1 MGITKDCISAP
12 LESGSSLQD
21 SKKLPSQLGLA
32 LDYVSDRL
40 MRKHVHLT
48 LIVVKQDLPLASISS
63 SPKSPTPSRSS
74 SRSSF
79 SRVHLPSL
87 PGSPRST
94 KRSASRSSSVSS
106 QSTSSSFPS
115 LGRRSTATQEPDPY
129 GLSLHYTSTQPTK
142 TSQLL
147 DETIGKATKKYSLG
161 SGWLIPPYSTTSSL
175 SLSKSA
181 SGPKLTSDLIRHSL
195 QQHDIVY
202 GSESL
207 TLLAV
212 DRIYTFK
219 LALSEYS
226 KTFMPAPSPKYNPLS
241 REEKLKQRNQ
251 AKIRALDE
259 LRLLVLFHKNRPISQ
274 SYLLRSYDH
283 LSISVP
289 ALRSVNEA
297 YKACFHADGV
307 DIDAVRPLIPSSP
320 LLRSPSGR
328 TINSAMVQD
337 MTMKSGT
344 HQVDMGPHYRAPTTP
359 THYDQVTPITRDEW
373 DRLMWGRPNVG
384 RVEVC

>member
-21 SKKLPSQLGLA
+21 SKKLPSQLGQA
-32 LDYVSDRL
+32 LDYVTDKL

-48 LIVVKQDLPLASISS
+48 LIVVKENLPSASVS
-63 SPKSPTPSRSS
+63 SPLKSPTPSRSS

-79 SRVHLPSL
+79 SKVHLPSL

-94 KRSASRSSSVSS
+94 KSSASRSSSVSS
-106 QSTSSSFPS
+106 RSTSSTPS
-115 LGRRSTATQEPDPY
+115 LSRRSTATQDPDPY
-129 GLSLHYTSTQPTK
+129 GFSLHHTSALPPK

-147 DETIGKATKKYSLG
+147 EVSIAKASKKYSLG
-161 SGWLIPPYSTTSSL
+161 SGWLIPPSPSTSS
-175 SLSKSA
+175 SPKSA
-181 SGPKLTSDLIRHSL
+181 SNLKLTSDLIHRSL

-241 REEKLKQRNQ
+241 REEKLKRRNQ

-259 LRLLVLFHKNRPISQ
+259 LRLLVLFQKSRPISQ

-320 LLRSPSGR
+320 LLRSPSGKS
-328 TINSAMVQD
+328 ISSGLVQD
-337 MTMKSGT
+337 MTIKSGM
-344 HQVDMGPHYRAPTTP
+344 HQIDMGPYYRAPATP
-359 THYDQVTPITRDEW
+359 THYEEVTPITRDEW
-373 DRLMWGRPNVG
+373 DTLMWGRANIG
-384 RVEVC
+384 RVVVC

>member
-12 LESGSSLQD
+12 LEAGSSLQD
-21 SKKLPSQLGLA
+21 SKKLPSQLGQA

-40 MRKHVHLT
+40 LRKHVHLT
-48 LIVVKQDLPLASISS
+48 LIVVKQDLPSTSIPS

-94 KRSASRSSSVSS
+94 KSSASRSSSVSS
-106 QSTSSSFPS
+106 QSTSSFPS
-115 LGRRSTATQEPDPY
+115 LSRRSTATQEPDPY
-129 GLSLHYTSTQPTK
+129 GLSLHYTSTLPTK

-147 DETIGKATKKYSLG
+147 DESIAKATKKYSLG
-161 SGWLIPPYSTTSSL
+161 SGWLIPPYSSTSSL

-195 QQHDIVY
+195 HQHDIIY

-219 LALSEYS
+219 LALSDYS

-297 YKACFHADGV
+297 YKAFFHADGV
-307 DIDAVRPLIPSSP
+307 DIDAVRPLITSSP
-320 LLRSPSGR
+320 LLRSPSGK
-328 TINSAMVQD
+328 TISSAMVQD
-337 MTMKSGT
+337 MTMKSGM
-344 HQVDMGPHYRAPTTP
+344 HQIDMGPYYRAPTTP
-359 THYDQVTPITRDEW
+359 TRYEQVTPITRDEW
-373 DRLMWGRPNVG
+373 DTLMWGRANVG
-384 RVEVC
+384 RVEAC

>member
-1 MGITKDCISAP
+1 
-12 LESGSSLQD
+12 L
-21 SKKLPSQLGLA
+21 
-32 LDYVSDRL
+32 
-40 MRKHVHLT
+40 
-48 LIVVKQDLPLASISS
+48 
-63 SPKSPTPSRSS
+63 
-74 SRSSF
+74 
-79 SRVHLPSL
+79 
-87 PGSPRST
+87 
-94 KRSASRSSSVSS
+94 
-106 QSTSSSFPS
+106 
-115 LGRRSTATQEPDPY
+115 
-129 GLSLHYTSTQPTK
+129 PTK

-147 DETIGKATKKYSLG
+147 DESIAKANKKYSLG
-161 SGWLIPPYSTTSSL
+161 SGWLIPPYSSSSSLSL

-181 SGPKLTSDLIRHSL
+181 SGHKLTSNLIRHSL
-195 QQHDIVY
+195 QQHDIIY

-219 LALSEYS
+219 LALAEYS

-241 REEKLKQRNQ
+241 RQDRLNQRNQ
-251 AKIRALDE
+251 AKIRALEE

-320 LLRSPSGR
+320 LLRSPSGKS
-328 TINSAMVQD
+328 INSAMVQD
-337 MTMKSGT
+337 MTMKSGM
-344 HQVDMGPHYRAPTTP
+344 HQVDMGPYHRAPTTP
-359 THYDQVTPITRDEW
+359 THYEQVTPITRDEW
-373 DRLMWGRPNVG
+373 DTLMWGRANVG

>member
-12 LESGSSLQD
+12 RESGSSLQD
-21 SKKLPSQLGLA
+21 SKKLPSQLGQA

-48 LIVVKQDLPLASISS
+48 LIVVKQELSSASISS

-94 KRSASRSSSVSS
+94 KSSASRSSSVSS
-106 QSTSSSFPS
+106 KSTSSSLPS
-115 LGRRSTATQEPDPY
+115 LSRRSTTTQEPDPY
-129 GLSLHYTSTQPTK
+129 GLSLHYTST
-142 TSQLL
+142 L
-147 DETIGKATKKYSLG
+147 LG
-161 SGWLIPPYSTTSSL
+161 SGWLIPPYSSTSSL

-195 QQHDIVY
+195 HQHDIVY

-219 LALSEYS
+219 LALLEYS

-320 LLRSPSGR
+320 LLRSPSGK
-328 TINSAMVQD
+328 TINSAVVHD
-337 MTMKSGT
+337 MTMKSGM
-344 HQVDMGPHYRAPTTP
+344 HQVDLGPYYRAPTTP
-359 THYDQVTPITRDEW
+359 THYEQVTPITRDEW
-373 DRLMWGRPNVG
+373 DTLMWGRANVG
-384 RVEVC
+384 RLEVC

>member
-21 SKKLPSQLGLA
+21 SKRLPSQLGQA

-48 LIVVKQDLPLASISS
+48 LIVVKEKLPSSSISS
-63 SPKSPTPSRSS
+63 PLKSPTPSRSS

-79 SRVHLPSL
+79 SKHLPSL

-94 KRSASRSSSVSS
+94 KSSASRSSSVSS
-106 QSTSSSFPS
+106 QSTSSFPS
-115 LGRRSTATQEPDPY
+115 LTRRSTATQEPDPY
-129 GLSLHYTSTQPTK
+129 GLCLHHTSALPPK

-147 DETIGKATKKYSLG
+147 DEFIAKASKKYSLG
-161 SGWLIPPYSTTSSL
+161 SGWLIPPSSSTSS
-175 SLSKSA
+175 SSKSA
-181 SGPKLTSDLIRHSL
+181 SGLKLTSDLIRRSL
-195 QQHDIVY
+195 QQHDIIY

-251 AKIRALDE
+251 AKVRALDE
-259 LRLLVLFHKNRPISQ
+259 LRLLVLFQKSRPISQ

-307 DIDAVRPLIPSSP
+307 DIDAVRPLIATSP
-320 LLRSPSGR
+320 LLRSPSGKR
-328 TINSAMVQD
+328 INSEMVQD
-337 MTMKSGT
+337 MTMKSGM
-344 HQVDMGPHYRAPTTP
+344 HQIDMGPHYRAPTTP
-359 THYDQVTPITRDEW
+359 THYEEVTPITRDEW
-373 DRLMWGRPNVG
+373 DTLMWGRANVG

>member
-21 SKKLPSQLGLA
+21 SKRLPSQLGQA
-32 LDYVSDRL
+32 LDCVSDRL

-48 LIVVKQDLPLASISS
+48 LVVVKQELSSASMSA
-63 SPKSPTPSRSS
+63 PQSPTPSRSS
-74 SRSSF
+74 SRSSL
-79 SRVHLPSL
+79 SRHLPSL
-87 PGSPRST
+87 PRSPRST
-94 KRSASRSSSVSS
+94 KTSASRSSSVSS
-106 QSTSSSFPS
+106 KSSSSFPS
-115 LGRRSTATQEPDPY
+115 LSRRSTAAQEPEPY
-129 GLSLHYTSTQPTK
+129 GFSLHATSALPPK

-147 DETIGKATKKYSLG
+147 DESIAKASKKYSLG
-161 SGWLIPPYSTTSSL
+161 SDWLVPPSSTSS
-175 SLSKSA
+175 SSKSA
-181 SGPKLTSDLIRHSL
+181 SGHKITSDLIRRSL
-195 QQHDIVY
+195 QQHDIIY

-207 TLLAV
+207 TLLAL

-259 LRLLVLFHKNRPISQ
+259 LRLLVLFQKSRPISQ

-283 LSISVP
+283 VSISVP

-307 DIDAVRPLIPSSP
+307 EIDAVRPLIGSSP
-320 LLRSPSGR
+320 LLRSPSGKR
-328 TINSAMVQD
+328 INSAIVLD
-337 MTMKSGT
+337 MSMKSGM
-344 HQVDMGPHYRAPTTP
+344 HQVDMGPYHRAPTTP
-359 THYDQVTPITRDEW
+359 TRYEEVTPITRNEW
-373 DRLMWGRPNVG
+373 DNLMWGRANVG